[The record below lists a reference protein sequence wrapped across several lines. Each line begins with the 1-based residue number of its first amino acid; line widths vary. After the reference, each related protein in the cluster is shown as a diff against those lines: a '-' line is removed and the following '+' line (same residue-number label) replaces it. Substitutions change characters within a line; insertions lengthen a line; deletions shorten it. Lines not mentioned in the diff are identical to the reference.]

1 MSNDNELTVEEI
13 IKQNEENKRR
23 VEEERRKHNEKV
35 KRQYRIQPKR
45 D

>member
-1 MSNDNELTVEEI
+1 MSDDDLTFEEV

-23 VEEERRKHNEKV
+23 MEEERRKQNEKV